1 MRVSILALQENE
13 TKYNAT
19 VLLDHETSY
28 DDDAM
33 HHAIDWDWNRN
44 SSHIGLI
51 EVTSMSP
58 NPAHLR
64 DKVGRARDDDS
75 DMKRLYYL
83 LRIIRNPTTTIFHRS
98 STHTTIVRNLYNG
111 ILRLGLQQKEI
122 HLPLVALMHLLRQ
135 TRQAVR

>member
-1 MRVSILALQENE
+1 MMALHENE

-19 VLLDHETSY
+19 ALLDHEMGY
-28 DDDAM
+28 DD
-33 HHAIDWDWNRN
+33 AIHYALHWDWNRN
-44 SSHIGLI
+44 SSNSSHTGLI
-51 EVTSMSP
+51 EVPSTSD

-83 LRIIRNPTTTIFHRS
+83 LRIRNPTTLFHRS
-98 STHTTIVRNLYNG
+98 SAHKIARDLYNG
-111 ILRLGLQQKEI
+111 ILRLGLQQEEI
-122 HLPLVALMHLLRQ
+122 HPPLAALMRLLRQ